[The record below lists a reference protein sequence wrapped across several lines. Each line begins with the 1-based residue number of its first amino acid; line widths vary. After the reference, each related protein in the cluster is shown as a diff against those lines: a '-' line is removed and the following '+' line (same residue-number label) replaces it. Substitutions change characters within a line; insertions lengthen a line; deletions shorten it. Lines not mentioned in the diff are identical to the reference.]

1 MVEKATGVTVSA
13 NNPLTAKIDFSQVK
27 EQSPIRPKQLPEG
40 EYVAVIKDVQAN
52 NSKAGNPQWVFLIQP
67 ESHPS
72 AVYPYYCQ
80 LSVEHAWKIRNILA
94 GIGVDAPKTAKSIN
108 AAKLVGKKLGILLED
123 DEYEG
128 KMKSVIA
135 SIIPVSEVSEPDAD
149 IAPEPED
156 DPEPEAADDS
166 TDDDGSLGD
175 DDDSLDL
182 DDL

>member
-13 NNPLTAKIDFSQVK
+13 SNPLTAKIDFSQVK

-40 EYVAVIKDVQAN
+40 EYVAVIKDVEAN
-52 NSKAGNPQWVFLIQP
+52 KSKAGNPQWVFLIQP

-80 LSVEHAWKIRNILA
+80 LSVEHAWKIRNILT

-108 AAKLVGKKLGILLED
+108 AAKLVGKRLGIVLED

-135 SIIPVSEVSEPDAD
+135 QIIPVSEVTEGDVET
-149 IAPEPED
+149 APEPED
-156 DPEPEAADDS
+156 DPEPEEAA
-166 TDDDGSLGD
+166 TDDDGSLGE